1 MNIID
6 KIQNGDFIM
15 FYSDGNVNKTY
26 LGILTDGNKIVALS
40 DGRSH
45 NVDSVGIIKVCPSD
59 KMEIRVNPIESF
71 QYVPVKSDKK

>member
-26 LGILTDGNKIVALS
+26 WGILTD
-40 DGRSH
+40 
-45 NVDSVGIIKVCPSD
+45 
-59 KMEIRVNPIESF
+59 
-71 QYVPVKSDKK
+71 

>member
-6 KIQNGDFIM
+6 KIQKGDFIM

-26 LGILTDGNKIVALS
+26 WGILTDGNKIVALS

-45 NVDSVGIIKVCPSD
+45 NVDSEELSRFVRL
-59 KMEIRVNPIESF
+59 IRWRFGLIQLNLSNMF
-71 QYVPVKSDKK
+71 L